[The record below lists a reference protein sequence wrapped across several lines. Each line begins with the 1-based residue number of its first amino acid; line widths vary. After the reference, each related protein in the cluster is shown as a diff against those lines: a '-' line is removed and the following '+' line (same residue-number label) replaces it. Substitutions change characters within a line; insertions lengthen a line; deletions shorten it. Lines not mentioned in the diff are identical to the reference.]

1 VKRLSVLLLK
11 IKKSKKEDQLIS
23 ACLKQDLQAQKALYE
38 RFAST
43 MLFVCLRYVQNR
55 QEAEDLMIKGFTKVF
70 KKLAQFKSDGSFQ
83 AWVRRIMVNECLEYL
98 RSNKSMYL
106 EIDLEK
112 ADMKAGYALLP
123 QNLEVEDLMKMI
135 EQLPTGYRTVFN
147 LFALEGYS
155 HNEIAQILQIS
166 VNTSK
171 SQLSR
176 GRKLLQQYLLQSERK
191 LHNQYEYNRP
201 IF

>member
-1 VKRLSVLLLK
+1 MKRLSILSLK
-11 IKKSKKEDQLIS
+11 IKKSKKEDQLIR
-23 ACLKQDLQAQKALYE
+23 ACLKQNLQAQKALYE

-135 EQLPTGYRTVFN
+135 QQLPTGYRTVFN

-155 HNEIAQILQIS
+155 HNEIAQMLQIS

-176 GRKLLQQYLLQSERK
+176 GRKLLQQYLLQSEKERK
-191 LHNQYEYNRP
+191 IAQPR
-201 IF
+201 

>member
-1 VKRLSVLLLK
+1 MKRLSILTLK
-11 IKKSKKEDQLIS
+11 IKKSKKEDQLIR
-23 ACLKQDLQAQKALYE
+23 ACLKQDLPAQKLLYE

-70 KKLAQFKSDGSFQ
+70 KKLHQFKSEGNFQ
-83 AWVRRIMVNECLEYL
+83 AWVRRIMVNECLGYL

-106 EIDLEK
+106 EVELES
-112 ADMKAGYALLP
+112 AEMEPDYALLL

-135 EQLPTGYRTVFN
+135 EQLPPGYRTVFN

-155 HNEIAQILQIS
+155 HHEIAQMLHIS
-166 VNTSK
+166 VSTSK

-176 GRKLLQQYLLQSERK
+176 GRKLLQHYLLRSEK
-191 LHNQYEYNRP
+191 ETELAQP
-201 IF
+201 I

>member
-1 VKRLSVLLLK
+1 MKRLSVLLLK

-70 KKLAQFKSDGSFQ
+70 KKLAQFKSEGSFQ

-155 HNEIAQILQIS
+155 HNEIAQMLQIS

-176 GRKLLQQYLLQSERK
+176 GRKLLQQYLLQSEKERK
-191 LHNQYEYNRP
+191 IAQP
-201 IF
+201 I

>member
-1 VKRLSVLLLK
+1 MKRLSVLLLK

-38 RFAST
+38 GFAST

-155 HNEIAQILQIS
+155 HHEIAQMLQIS

-176 GRKLLQQYLLQSERK
+176 GRKLLQHYLLQNEKERK
-191 LHNQYEYNRP
+191 IAQPR
-201 IF
+201 

>member
-1 VKRLSVLLLK
+1 MKRLSILTLK
-11 IKKSKKEDQLIS
+11 IKKSKKEDQLIR
-23 ACLKQDLQAQKALYE
+23 ACLKQDLPAQKLLYE

-70 KKLAQFKSDGSFQ
+70 KKLHQFKSEGSFQ
-83 AWVRRIMVNECLEYL
+83 AWVRRIMVNECLGYL

-106 EIDLEK
+106 EVELES
-112 ADMKAGYALLP
+112 AEMEPDYALLL

-135 EQLPTGYRTVFN
+135 EQLPPGYRTVFN

-155 HNEIAQILQIS
+155 HHEIAQMLHIS
-166 VNTSK
+166 VSTSK

-176 GRKLLQQYLLQSERK
+176 GRKLLQHYLLRSEK
-191 LHNQYEYNRP
+191 ETELAQP
-201 IF
+201 I